1 VLEDSR
7 LSPEVTLT
15 LNVEESEIRD
25 LSFAILR
32 TPESGEPGASA
43 TNLDLVNL
51 RGSQVNT
58 ESGEPG
64 NESRDLTT
72 EEPRE
77 QNRAEVR
84 HPLPV
89 LRTENVG
96 DFALNL

>member
-51 RGSQVNT
+51 
-58 ESGEPG
+58 ESPG
-64 NESRDLTT
+64 M
-72 EEPRE
+72 
-77 QNRAEVR
+77 
-84 HPLPV
+84 
-89 LRTENVG
+89 
-96 DFALNL
+96 NLGI